1 MHGHATPNVYSS
13 IPLPCRY
20 PAHAPPSMA
29 MPCHSIRL
37 AKKAMG
43 RSPVIVAAQNLLMR
57 KLGLFSSGVEEVQGF
72 KRYVNMFVDGL
83 TEEQAHI
90 IDELFMCHVP
100 LSEPVRDEDV
110 Q

>member
-1 MHGHATPNVYSS
+1 
-13 IPLPCRY
+13 
-20 PAHAPPSMA
+20 
-29 MPCHSIRL
+29 
-37 AKKAMG
+37 
-43 RSPVIVAAQNLLMR
+43 
-57 KLGLFSSGVEEVQGF
+57 
-72 KRYVNMFVDGL
+72 MFVDGF